1 MKKEECTKITFT
13 GDIMCEKAM
22 LDSYFKDKSSDFD
35 DIFMDIKDFLKES
48 DYIVGN
54 LETPVDDHQ
63 KYTNDIFSF
72 NTPSSFLDTLK
83 KVGINYVS
91 ISNNHMMDR
100 GNKGLKNT
108 LSILQKK
115 GFKIIGID
123 KECNFSTKIQLNN
136 FNLSLISCT
145 YGINYNVHYQKINK
159 KFMNKFLF
167 LKNPNDY
174 SEKFEIKWITKI
186 KQKLKK
192 TFIYDVYKKLKKSDS
207 TAITPSIIHDD
218 LGKMWNF
225 DMNYINKINDVLKN
239 EKKSSDLV
247 ILLSHCGGQFNVEVG
262 SFTKKNVESLDS
274 TSYDAYIGA
283 HPHIVQKM
291 LKQEKKIVAYSLGN
305 FLVYPKS
312 AYLVLSTLPTY
323 GILLHLYISKNNP
336 QKYYYTFSIT
346 KCVLENNRVKIL
358 LVDDLL
364 NRIKDDEEKEKI
376 IQENLIIYN
385 RFMNTNEKKLTIQRE
400 YNI

>member
-1 MKKEECTKITFT
+1 
-13 GDIMCEKAM
+13 
-22 LDSYFKDKSSDFD
+22 
-35 DIFMDIKDFLKES
+35 
-48 DYIVGN
+48 
-54 LETPVDDHQ
+54 
-63 KYTNDIFSF
+63 
-72 NTPSSFLDTLK
+72 
-83 KVGINYVS
+83 
-91 ISNNHMMDR
+91 MDR

-108 LSILQKK
+108 ISILQKK

-192 TFIYDVYKKLKKSDS
+192 TFIYDIYKKLKKSDS

-262 SFTKKNVESLDS
+262 SFTKKIVESLDS

-305 FLVYPKS
+305 FLIYPKS
-312 AYLVLSTLPTY
+312 AYLVLSALPTY

>member
-1 MKKEECTKITFT
+1 MEKEECTKITFT

-22 LDSYFKDKSSDFD
+22 LDSYFKDKSSGFD
-35 DIFMDIKDFLKES
+35 DIFIDIKDFLKES
-48 DYIVGN
+48 NYIVGN
-54 LETPVDDHQ
+54 LETPIDDRQ

-72 NTPSSFLDTLK
+72 NTPSNFLESLK
-83 KVGINYVS
+83 KIGINYLS

-108 LSILQKK
+108 ISILQKK

-136 FNLSLISCT
+136 FNLSFISCT
-145 YGINYNVHYQKINK
+145 YGINYNMHYQKISK

-174 SEKFEIKWITKI
+174 PEKLKIKWITKI
-186 KQKLKK
+186 KQKLKN
-192 TFIYDVYKKLKKSDS
+192 TFIYDMYIKFKKNDYD
-207 TAITPSIIHDD
+207 AIIPSVIRDD

-225 DMNYINKINDVLKN
+225 DKNHIKKINDVLKN
-239 EKKSSDLV
+239 EKKISDLV
-247 ILLSHCGGQFNVEVG
+247 ILLSHCGGQFNVEIG
-262 SFTKKNVESLDS
+262 SFTQKIVESLDS
-274 TSYDAYIGA
+274 NSYDAYIGA

-291 LKQEKKIVAYSLGN
+291 LKQEKEIIAYSLGN
-305 FLVYPKS
+305 FLIYPKS

-323 GILLHLYISKNNP
+323 GILLHLYINKNHP

-364 NRIKDDEEKEKI
+364 KRIKDDKEKEKI

-385 RFMNTNEKKLTIQRE
+385 RFMNTNKKNLEIQKE